1 MGRSEE
7 IPDSD
12 EKETRKGLWK
22 QYFQVNEKEKKKKLE

>member
-12 EKETRKGLWK
+12 EKETLTGRWK